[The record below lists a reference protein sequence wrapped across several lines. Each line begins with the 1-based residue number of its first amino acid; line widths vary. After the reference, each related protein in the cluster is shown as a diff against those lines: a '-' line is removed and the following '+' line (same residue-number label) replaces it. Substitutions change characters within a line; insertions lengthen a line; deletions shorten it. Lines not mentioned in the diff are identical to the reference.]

1 MTRAPDRQPLERGKL
16 LVIATPIGNAGDF
29 APRAIKALA
38 DADLIACEDTR
49 RTGRML
55 AEHSI
60 RTPTVSYFEHNEERR
75 VPELVERMLAGVT
88 IALVTDAGTPAIS
101 DPGYRLV
108 RAAHDAGVRVTPI
121 PGASAAIAALSA
133 SGLPSDRFAFEGF
146 LPSRDSARRAR
157 LGALKDEPRTNV
169 FYEAA
174 RRLPETLTAMRDAFG
189 PERMAAVMREL
200 TKTHEEVIRA
210 NLGSLVQSFATREVL
225 GEVTIVVEGAPEG
238 DRAEPHG
245 AGGVTI
251 AMLMEAGL
259 SLKQASA
266 VIARA
271 TGRSRREVYQEA
283 LRSRGELGEGE
294 SDQ

>member
-1 MTRAPDRQPLERGKL
+1 MARAPDRQLAKPGML
-16 LVIATPIGNAGDF
+16 LVIATPIGNSGDL

-38 DADLIACEDTR
+38 EADLIACEDTR

-60 RTPTVSYFEHNEERR
+60 ATPTISYFEHNEERR
-75 VPELVERMLAGVT
+75 VPELVERMLAGAT

-101 DPGYRLV
+101 DPGFRLA
-108 RAAHDAGVRVTPI
+108 RAAYEAGVRVVPI
-121 PGASAAIAALSA
+121 PGASAAITALSA
-133 SGLPSDRFAFEGF
+133 AGIPTDRFTFEGF
-146 LPSRDSARRAR
+146 LPPRDSARRAHLEELR
-157 LGALKDEPRTNV
+157 HEPRTMV

-200 TKTHEEVIRA
+200 TKTHEEVMRA
-210 NLGSLVQSFATREVL
+210 SLGTITQSFAAREVL
-225 GEVTIVVEGAPEG
+225 GEVTIVVEGAPQRE
-238 DRAEPHG
+238 RTEAQG

-251 AMLMEAGL
+251 AMLTEAGL

-283 LRSRGELGEGE
+283 LRARGEPTDNE
-294 SDQ
+294 SEE

>member
-1 MTRAPDRQPLERGKL
+1 MARAPDRQSAKPGTL
-16 LVIATPIGNAGDF
+16 LVIATPIGNAGDL

-38 DADLIACEDTR
+38 EANLIACEDTR

-60 RTPTVSYFEHNEERR
+60 ATPTISYFEHNEEHR
-75 VPELVERMLAGVT
+75 VPELVERMLAGAV

-108 RAAHDAGVRVTPI
+108 RAAHEAGVRVAPI

-133 SGLPSDRFAFEGF
+133 AGLPTDRFAFEGF
-146 LPSRDSARRAR
+146 LPPRDSARRAR
-157 LGALKDEPRTNV
+157 LEELKNEPRTMV

-189 PERMAAVMREL
+189 HERMAAVMREL
-200 TKTHEEVIRA
+200 TKTHEELIRA
-210 NLGSLVQSFATREVL
+210 SLGDLVRSFAVREVL
-225 GEVTIVVEGAPEG
+225 GEVTIVVEGAPER
-238 DRAEPHG
+238 DRAEAQG

-251 AMLMEAGL
+251 AMLIEAGL

-283 LRSRGELGEGE
+283 LKSRGESPDTE
-294 SDQ
+294 SDE